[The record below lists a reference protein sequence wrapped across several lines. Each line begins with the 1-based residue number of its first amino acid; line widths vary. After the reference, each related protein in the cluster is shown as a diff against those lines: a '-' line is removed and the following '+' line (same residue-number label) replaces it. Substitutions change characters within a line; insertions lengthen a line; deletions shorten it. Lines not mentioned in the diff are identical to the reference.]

1 MVASTPAHIRANK
14 KYDQKTY
21 ERIGILVKK
30 KDNKREQ
37 WKAEASRRGKSLNG
51 FLYGC
56 VEYVIEN
63 DIDLG

>member
-1 MVASTPAHIRANK
+1 MASTPAEIRASR

-30 KDNKREQ
+30 KDNKREE
-37 WKAEASRRGKSLNG
+37 WKKEAESRGMSLSG

-56 VEYVIEN
+56 VEYVIKNNIKIE
-63 DIDLG
+63 